1 MEEEEAI
8 LGRRR
13 EGTQRREATLLTAPT
28 EVRGRALE
36 KRCMWNWLK

>member
-1 MEEEEAI
+1 MKEEEAI